1 MKAVER
7 SDLQLIKSFRKGC
20 QASFEELIGRY
31 SAKAFN
37 LALRLTR
44 NEEDAEEVLQ
54 DVFSTVYRK
63 IAGFEGKSQFSSWL
77 YRITVN
83 AAFMRLRKNRNKH
96 TVSLEDVSPHIK
108 NSWTCKQSEK
118 QSADGVTYQHELRG
132 ELEIAVGNLPD
143 EYRPVFV
150 LKDIDGLSNREVG
163 SILGLTIPAVKSR
176 LHRARIMLRKKL
188 QIFYSELERS
198 PAHSEDSEK
207 MVCGES
213 R

>member
-1 MKAVER
+1 MAAVKT
-7 SDLQLIKSFRKGC
+7 DLQLIKEFRRGN

-44 NEEDAEEVLQ
+44 SEQDAEEVLQ
-54 DVFSTVYRK
+54 DVFSTVFRK
-63 IAGFEGKSQFSSWL
+63 IGSFEGKSQFSSWL

-83 AAFMRLRKNRNKH
+83 AAFMRLRKNKFK
-96 TVSLEDVSPHIK
+96 TTISLEDISPQVRGA
-108 NSWTCKQSEK
+108 WRCAQSEK
-118 QSADGVTYQHELRG
+118 NSAEGVTYQNELRE
-132 ELEIAVGNLPD
+132 ELEIALRDLPD

-176 LHRARIMLRKKL
+176 LHRARLMLRKKL
-188 QIFYSELERS
+188 HPLYSELEGS
-198 PAHSEDSEK
+198 PDENREVRK
-207 MVCGES
+207 MVCGET
-213 R
+213 